1 MFILWGKNWLNPNKR
16 EVLGN
21 SFMIDEGYI
30 KYQCRWTLV
39 DAIAE
44 QDILELNFWRQ
55 QLYQLGLIGEY
66 DDGIGFGNLSIRLP
80 QSQQLII
87 SGTQTG
93 GLADLTAQ
101 HYAKVIDY
109 NWQQNYVTCEGL
121 SQASSET
128 LSHGAIYQALPE
140 INAVVHVHH
149 QQLWSEL
156 LGRVPTTNPDCAYG
170 TPEMAEEIIS
180 LCQQPV
186 TQQAKIIAMSGH
198 ESGILTFGFDLNQAS
213 ETLLQHFAT
222 I

>member
-1 MFILWGKNWLNPNKR
+1 
-16 EVLGN
+16 
-21 SFMIDEGYI
+21 MIDEGYI
-30 KYQCRWTLV
+30 KYQCHWSQI

-44 QDILELNFWRQ
+44 SDIGDLNLWRK

-66 DDGIGFGNLSIRLP
+66 DNGIGFGNLSIRLP
-80 QSQQLII
+80 QSNQLII

-93 GLADLTAQ
+93 GMPDLTGQ
-101 HYAKVIDY
+101 HYTKVIDY
-109 NWQQNYVTCEGL
+109 DWQQNYVTCQGL
-121 SQASSET
+121 IKASSET
-128 LSHGAIYQALPE
+128 LTHAAIYHALAE

-149 QQLWSEL
+149 QLLWSKL

-170 TPEMAEEIIS
+170 TPEMAEEIIR

-198 ESGILTFGFDLNQAS
+198 ESGILTFGADLKQAS
-213 ETLLQHFAT
+213 ETLLQHFST

>member
-1 MFILWGKNWLNPNKR
+1 
-16 EVLGN
+16 
-21 SFMIDEGYI
+21 MIDEGYI
-30 KYQCRWTLV
+30 KYQCHWSQI
-39 DAIAE
+39 DAIAAS
-44 QDILELNFWRQ
+44 DIQELNSWRK

-66 DDGIGFGNLSIRLP
+66 DNGIGFGNLSIRLP
-80 QSQQLII
+80 QSNQLII

-93 GLADLTAQ
+93 GIPNLTAQ
-101 HYAKVIDY
+101 HYTKVINYD
-109 NWQQNYVTCEGL
+109 WQQNYVTCQGL
-121 SQASSET
+121 IQASSET
-128 LSHGAIYQALPE
+128 LTHAAIYHALPE

-149 QQLWSEL
+149 QLLWEEL

-170 TPEMAEEIIS
+170 TPEMAEEIVR